1 MVNLLEYGD
10 NYSMISVSLWDF
22 YRDEVIDNANE
33 NSDANNYR
41 INNNKTTTIKFLNI
55 RQN

>member
-1 MVNLLEYGD
+1 MVNLLEYSD
-10 NYSMISVSLWDF
+10 NYSMTSVSLWDF

-41 INNNKTTTIKFLNI
+41 INNDKTTTIKFLNI

>member
-1 MVNLLEYGD
+1 MVNLLEYSD
-10 NYSMISVSLWDF
+10 NYSMTSVSLWDF

-41 INNNKTTTIKFLNI
+41 INNDKTTTIKFLNI
-55 RQN
+55 KQN

>member
-41 INNNKTTTIKFLNI
+41 INNKTTTIKFLNI

>member
-1 MVNLLEYGD
+1 MVNLLEYSD
-10 NYSMISVSLWDF
+10 NYSMTSVSLWDF

-41 INNNKTTTIKFLNI
+41 INNGKTTTIKFLNI

>member
-1 MVNLLEYGD
+1 MVNLLEYSD
-10 NYSMISVSLWDF
+10 NYSMTSVSLWDF

>member
-1 MVNLLEYGD
+1 MVNLLEYSD
-10 NYSMISVSLWDF
+10 NYSMTSVSLRDF

-41 INNNKTTTIKFLNI
+41 INNDKTTTIKFLNI

>member
-1 MVNLLEYGD
+1 MVNLLEYSD
-10 NYSMISVSLWDF
+10 NYSMTSVSLWDF

-41 INNNKTTTIKFLNI
+41 INNDKTTTIRFLNI

>member
-1 MVNLLEYGD
+1 MVNLLEYSD
-10 NYSMISVSLWDF
+10 NYSMTSVSLRDF

-41 INNNKTTTIKFLNI
+41 INNKTTTIKFLNI

>member
-1 MVNLLEYGD
+1 MVNLLEYND
-10 NYSMISVSLWDF
+10 NYSMTSVSLWDF

-41 INNNKTTTIKFLNI
+41 INNDKTTTIKFLNI